1 MRERRAVGG
10 VMTGIIAWVD
20 EHLAGDDLDRAL
32 VERVVALALE
42 GEGFGPAELA
52 VRIVDDATCLELHG
66 QHFSDP
72 SITDVMTF
80 PDGETNPETGAR
92 RLGDLAVCIGTAR
105 REAAAR
111 NRPVAHELVLYVLH
125 GLLHILGH
133 DDVDDTDRATMW
145 GEQVRILAAVGIAI
159 EPEPS

>member
-32 VERVVALALE
+32 VER
-42 GEGFGPAELA
+42 A